1 MAQEGCERL
10 IFIKALLITYVI
22 VMALIFSKL
31 ICEVI
36 RAEKTSEV
44 LENEDLKKY
53 AEKFVKYVGDT
64 EGLIVKG
71 CYSMRLGWRI
81 QVLEE
86 GYDRPFIN
94 VYDRDIKKAFDK
106 AYAVLEERNVKE
118 DEKF

>member
-1 MAQEGCERL
+1 M
-10 IFIKALLITYVI
+10 IFIKALLITYII
-22 VMALIFSKL
+22 VMVLILGKL
-31 ICEVI
+31 ICALIES
-36 RAEKTSEV
+36 EKTSEV
-44 LENEDLKKY
+44 LENDELKEY
-53 AEKFVKYVGDT
+53 AKKFVKYVGDT

-118 DEKF
+118 NEKF